1 MHSENHAMRSVL
13 SLVVLLLIAA
23 FAVAAPE
30 THAAANAV
38 APLDGRGMALIMIT
52 VVVVA
57 VETVRRLP

>member
-1 MHSENHAMRSVL
+1 MRSIL

-23 FAVAAPE
+23 FAIAAPE
-30 THAAANAV
+30 SHAAVNGSV
-38 APLDGRGMALIMIT
+38 PLDARGMALIMIA

>member
-1 MHSENHAMRSVL
+1 MRSVL
-13 SLVVLLLIAA
+13 SLVVLLLIAV
-23 FAVAAPE
+23 FAIAAPE
-30 THAAANAV
+30 THAAVNTT